1 MWNDLVNGLIELVA
15 AGFVLNHCRVLLRD
29 RAVAGVSIVSTVFF
43 ALWGLWN
50 LHYYPSLDQW
60 LSFCGGLCIV
70 VANTFYIVLLV
81 RFKRLGLPN
90 RHPSNPMPTTSP

>member
-1 MWNDLVNGLIELVA
+1 MWNDLINGLIELMA
-15 AGFVLNHCRVLLRD
+15 AGFVLNHCRVLWRD

-50 LHYYPSLDQW
+50 LHYYPALNQW

-70 VANTFYIVLLV
+70 AANTFYIGLLIRFRRKGVFQRPTATPSGASVL
-81 RFKRLGLPN
+81 
-90 RHPSNPMPTTSP
+90 